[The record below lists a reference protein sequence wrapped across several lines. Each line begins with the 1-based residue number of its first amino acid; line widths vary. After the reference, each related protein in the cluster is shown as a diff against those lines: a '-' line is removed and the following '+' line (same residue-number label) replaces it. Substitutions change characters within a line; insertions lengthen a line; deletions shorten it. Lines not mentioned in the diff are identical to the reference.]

1 MPSPADNRVL
11 FEMRS
16 LSSKLVAW
24 TLLDESEE
32 PITSTLSAFLTA
44 KAPWMYIQ
52 SVHTSSLNG
61 ASIPDEFC
69 QDHFFGS
76 DCLPRR

>member
-32 PITSTLSAFLTA
+32 PITSHYQLS
-44 KAPWMYIQ
+44 
-52 SVHTSSLNG
+52 
-61 ASIPDEFC
+61 
-69 QDHFFGS
+69 
-76 DCLPRR
+76 